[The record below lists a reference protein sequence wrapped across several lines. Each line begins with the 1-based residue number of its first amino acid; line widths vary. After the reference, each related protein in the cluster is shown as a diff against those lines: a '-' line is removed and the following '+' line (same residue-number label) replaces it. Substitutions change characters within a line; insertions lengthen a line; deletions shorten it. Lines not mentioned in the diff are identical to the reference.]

1 MTTIGLALPQLG
13 ELVNRDLVRDFCQRA
28 ETLGFEGLWAQDH
41 LLVPVEPRTGY
52 SGREGAPIPA
62 LYRSTLGI
70 FELLAVAAAWTER
83 ATIGTSIV
91 VGGYHRPVE
100 LAQSLA
106 TLDVLS
112 GGRLVV
118 GVGSGWS
125 EEEHE
130 QMDVDFKT
138 RGPRLDELI
147 GALRACWAP
156 DPVSFEG
163 EFFSIPPSYV
173 SPKPV
178 QDRVRLIGA
187 ANSGPALRRVA
198 ALCDGWNPVLSIDK
212 ARALRAELDAQ
223 RPPELGPVSVWL
235 RVFVQF
241 PGGPAWS
248 MERIE
253 SEVAG
258 AAAEGFEHV
267 IVDASFSEDIQ
278 SGADWL
284 AMLDRLAP
292 LVQLAARSSV

>member
-13 ELVNRDLVRDFCQRA
+13 EFVDRDLVRDFCQGA
-28 ETLGFEGLWAQDH
+28 ESRGFEGLWAQDH

-52 SGREGAPIPA
+52 AGREGAPVPA
-62 LYRSTLGI
+62 QYRSTLGI

-83 ATIGTSIV
+83 PAIGTSIV

-106 TLDVLS
+106 TLDLLS

-125 EEEHE
+125 AEEHE
-130 QMDVDFKT
+130 QMDVDFAT
-138 RGPRLDELI
+138 RGRRLDELI
-147 GALRACWAP
+147 HALRACWGP
-156 DPVSFEG
+156 DPVSHEG
-163 EFFSIPPSYV
+163 EFFSIPPSYI
-173 SPKPV
+173 SPKPL

-198 ALCDGWNPVLSIDK
+198 ALCDGWNPVLSIDRV
-212 ARALRAELDAQ
+212 RALRDELAAQ
-223 RPPELGPVSVWL
+223 RPAELAPVSVWL
-235 RVFVQF
+235 RIFMQF

-253 SEVAG
+253 SEVAA

-267 IVDASFSEDIQ
+267 IVDASFSEEIR
-278 SGADWL
+278 SAADWL
-284 AMLDRLAP
+284 ATLDRLEP
-292 LVQLAARSSV
+292 LVRLAARESR

>member
-13 ELVNRDLVRDFCQRA
+13 GFVSRELVRDFCVRA
-28 ETLGFEGLWAQDH
+28 ESLGFQGLWAQDH

-52 SGREGAPIPA
+52 AGRGGATIPEQ
-62 LYRSTLGI
+62 YRSTLGI

-83 ATIGTSIV
+83 PLIGTSIV

-106 TLDVLS
+106 TLDLLS

-125 EEEHE
+125 EDEHE
-130 QMDVDFKT
+130 QMDVDFKS
-138 RGPRLDELI
+138 RGRRLDELI
-147 GALRACWAP
+147 AALRACWGP
-156 DPVSFEG
+156 DPVSFDG
-163 EFFSIPPSYV
+163 EFFSIPSAYV

-198 ALCDGWNPVLSIDK
+198 ALCDGWNPVLSME
-212 ARALRAELDAQ
+212 RALALRTELDDQ
-223 RPPELGPVSVWL
+223 RPTGLDPVSVWL
-235 RVFVQF
+235 RIFVQF

-248 MERIE
+248 MTRIE
-253 SEVAG
+253 SEVAA
-258 AAAEGFEHV
+258 AAAENFEHV
-267 IVDASFSEDIQ
+267 IVDANFSEEIRDA
-278 SGADWL
+278 SDWE

-292 LVQLAARSSV
+292 LIELAARSSG